1 MVKDQAPNQGQ
12 SSSAGFDAS
21 GEKSASI
28 WEMVQAVCRTA
39 LLPGKISVLRELRWM
54 LPAGQSWGG
63 GGVSVA
69 LPFAAFNPK
78 IYPETLLMS
87 KRTELSQRAECC
99 GDVVAVFLQ
108 DVKRR

>member
-54 LPAGQSWGG
+54 LPAGQSRGG
-63 GGVSVA
+63 GCVSVA